1 MNLRRTQAYGLLA
14 TRRAFDVLK
23 GSALYDEVEIATTQM
38 IQLAR
43 RPVRAGG
50 GDIASDTR
58 MEERFVLAAD
68 APLPQAL
75 KGGELDDVFR
85 AVADLR
91 VLTFRYLAGNR
102 PGGAANKEGARERG
116 ARTTVHPYALVLY
129 RGGVYCLGR
138 DTTTGRVEPFEL
150 SRMRESEP
158 SESARFE
165 LPEDFK
171 VDDYVHGP
179 FGLGRAKHPIVVEFS
194 AQVADTIRAQRAHPQ
209 QRLATAPDGRVRL
222 SLTVPSLEEAL
233 AWVLRFGAGARVI
246 EPPEL
251 RDNVMRELK
260 NAMKRYGG

>member
-1 MNLRRTQAYGLLA
+1 
-14 TRRAFDVLK
+14 
-23 GSALYDEVEIATTQM
+23 
-38 IQLAR
+38 
-43 RPVRAGG
+43 
-50 GDIASDTR
+50 
-58 MEERFVLAAD
+58 
-68 APLPQAL
+68 L

-91 VLTFRYLAGNR
+91 VLTFRYLAGKS
-102 PGGAANKEGARERG
+102 PLAGTKEGARERG
-116 ARTTVHPYALVLY
+116 VRTTVHPYALVLY
-129 RGGVYCLGR
+129 RGGVYCIGR
-138 DTTTGRVEPFEL
+138 DTATGRVEPFEL

-165 LPEDFK
+165 LPEDFR

-179 FGLGRAKHPIVVEFS
+179 FGLGRPKHAIVVEFS
-194 AQVADTIRAQRAHPQ
+194 AQVADAVRAQRAHPQ